1 MTPINEAS
9 KILAKF
15 LRERADELDPPP
27 VRKVMSRLDQMM
39 VLVKAKPFTDTEVIK
54 AVSAIVERDKHFY
67 VVLYNRFS
75 QNLVDAKIRW
85 QLKATS
91 PN

>member
-1 MTPINEAS
+1 MAHPSEEEKA
-9 KILAKF
+9 LAKF
-15 LRERADELDPPP
+15 LRARADELDPPP

-39 VLVKAKPFTDTEVIK
+39 VLIKAKPFTDMEVIK
-54 AVSAIVERDKHFY
+54 AVSAIVERDKSFY

-75 QNLVDAKIRW
+75 QKLVDAQIRW

-91 PN
+91 SN